1 MEGQGESSIMEKII
15 VGITQGDINGVGYE
29 VILKTFMDEEMYDFC
44 VPVVYGSPKVA
55 TFHRKTLNNQ
65 TNFVVR
71 NSINDIQEGSLNLI
85 NCFGEEELKVE
96 FGTAS
101 EDSGRAAFMALNQAV
116 NDLMEGKID
125 VLVTNP
131 LTNNTI
137 KGKESIF
144 PGHSAFIEKR
154 LGGDDKSL
162 AIFVS
167 PNQYLRVAL
176 ATTNIPVG
184 EVSKHIT
191 SELLTEK
198 LTTLNN
204 TLKRDFR
211 IDGPRIAVL
220 SLNPKGCDG
229 QEEQNVIIPTI
240 KDLFDNKG
248 VRCFGPY
255 AANEFFA
262 ADYYTHFDAVLA
274 MYHDQG
280 IAPFNAISMGEGLIY
295 TAGLPVVRTA
305 PTHGPQYS
313 IAGKGEA
320 DEASLR
326 QAIYAGIDAVR
337 NRTRYDKAHANPL
350 RRQYYEKRDDSDKLK
365 LDQTTESETL

>member
-1 MEGQGESSIMEKII
+1 MEKII

-29 VILKTFMDEEMYDFC
+29 IILKTFMDEEMLDLC

-55 TFHRKTLNNQ
+55 TYHRKALNNQ

-71 NSINDIQEGSLNLI
+71 NTINDIQERCLNLI

-96 FGTAS
+96 FGFAT
-101 EDSGRAAFMALNQAV
+101 EESGKAAFIALNQAM
-116 NDLMEGKID
+116 NDLAEGNID
-125 VLVTNP
+125 VLVTAP

-154 LGGDDKSL
+154 LGDGNKALTMFCSH
-162 AIFVS
+162 
-167 PNQYLRVAL
+167 NLRVAL
-176 ATTNIPVG
+176 ATSNIPVS
-184 EVSKHIT
+184 EVSQNIT

-204 TLKRDFR
+204 TLKRDFC

-220 SLNPKGCDG
+220 SLNPKGTTDT
-229 QEEQNVIIPTI
+229 EEQNIIIPTI
-240 KDLFDNKG
+240 KDLFDNKR

-255 AANEFFA
+255 SANEFFA
-262 ADYYTHFDAVLA
+262 SDVYSHYDAVLA

-280 IAPFNAISMGEGLIY
+280 IAPFKAIAMGEGLIY
-295 TAGLPVVRTA
+295 TAGLPVIRTA
-305 PTHGPQYS
+305 PTHGTQYA
-313 IAGKGEA
+313 IAGKDEA
-320 DEASLR
+320 DETSFR
-326 QAIYAGIDAVR
+326 QAIFTAIDAFR
-337 NRTRYDKAHANPL
+337 NRERYDKAHANPL

-365 LDQTTESETL
+365 LDQQTESETI

>member
-1 MEGQGESSIMEKII
+1 MEKII

-29 VILKTFMDEEMYDFC
+29 IILKTFMDEEMFDFC

-71 NSINDIQEGSLNLI
+71 NSINDIQEGNLNLI

-101 EDSGRAAFMALNQAV
+101 EDGGRAAFMALNQAV
-116 NDLMEGKID
+116 NDLTEGKID
-125 VLVTNP
+125 VLVTAP

-144 PGHSAFIEKR
+144 PGHSTFIEKR
-154 LGGDDKSL
+154 IGGNDKSL
-162 AIFVS
+162 AIFIS
-167 PNQYLRVAL
+167 QNLRVAL
-176 ATTNIPVG
+176 ATTNIPVSN
-184 EVSKHIT
+184 VSNYIT

-204 TLKRDFR
+204 TLKRDFC

-229 QEEQNVIIPTI
+229 KEEQEVIIPTI

-248 VRCFGPY
+248 IRCFGPY
-255 AANEFFA
+255 AANEFFGSNN
-262 ADYYTHFDAVLA
+262 YTHFDAVLA

-295 TAGLPVVRTA
+295 TAGLPVIRTA
-305 PTHGPQYS
+305 PTHGVQYA

-320 DEASLR
+320 DETSLR
-326 QAIYAGIDAVR
+326 QAIYSAIDSFR
-337 NRTRYDKAHANPL
+337 NRARYDKAHANPL